1 MEIIGDVYMVV
12 LGVFEIM
19 VYYVFNICNMVLDMI
34 VLMVEFFDFFI
45 GGYMWICVGKK
56 NLNFLINLVVFFSV
70 FI

>member
-1 MEIIGDVYMVV
+1 MVV

-34 VLMVEFFDFFI
+34 VLMVEFFDLFI

-56 NLNFLINLVVFFSV
+56 I
-70 FI
+70 